1 LGQDWYRLPALT
13 LPAPLRGQNRKTVGM
28 LYLWFE
34 VENVFELEFEVW
46 MVDVGWYMRCESVC
60 DPPLA
65 MDDQRERRRLER
77 ESLEEY

>member
-34 VENVFELEFEVW
+34 VENGFELEFVEW
-46 MVDVGWYMRCESVC
+46 MMDVGWYMECESVVLL
-60 DPPLA
+60 PLQW
-65 MDDQRERRRLER
+65 MIKGREK
-77 ESLEEY
+77 S

>member
-1 LGQDWYRLPALT
+1 
-13 LPAPLRGQNRKTVGM
+13 M